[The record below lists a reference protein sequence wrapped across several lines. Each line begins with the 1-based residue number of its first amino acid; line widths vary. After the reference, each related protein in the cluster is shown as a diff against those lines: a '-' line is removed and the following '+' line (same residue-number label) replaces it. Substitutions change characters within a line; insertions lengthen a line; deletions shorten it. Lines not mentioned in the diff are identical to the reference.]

1 MTSWDDVGRT
11 EAVLDLARDCWRERG
26 FGDFWSYMLL
36 AEGSVDIAAE
46 PELNLYDMAALAP
59 IVTEAGGRF
68 TSLSGAEGPFGGNA
82 LATNGRLHD
91 EVLARIGL

>member
-1 MTSWDDVGRT
+1 MTSAEPR
-11 EAVLDLARDCWRERG
+11 AKPDLARDCWREWG

-46 PELNLYDMAALAP
+46 PELNLQDMAALAP
-59 IVTEAGGRF
+59 IAPRRAVASRPCQAPRA
-68 TSLSGAEGPFGGNA
+68 LRGNA
-82 LATNGRLHD
+82 FATNGRLHD